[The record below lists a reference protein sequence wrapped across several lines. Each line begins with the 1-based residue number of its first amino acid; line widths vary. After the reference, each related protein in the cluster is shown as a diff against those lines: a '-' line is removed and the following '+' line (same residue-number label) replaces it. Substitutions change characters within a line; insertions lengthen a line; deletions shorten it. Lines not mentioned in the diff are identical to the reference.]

1 MKPFILLIFC
11 LEILLVSSCQ
21 TNPPQTDSQVISEKQ
36 EDELIENQSLLPPE
50 AQNLSDSSMN
60 EDQETINNQDQK
72 NEQDEINDEA
82 AKKKAL
88 LDRINAMSP
97 EEKIDWYYTQLTQ
110 DKISISRE
118 EFSSLVEFINQ
129 YLESNPNHIRGNI
142 IQTYIYLFLKDRDHV
157 VAHANKLAQLS
168 SNDLEEL
175 IQLGTA
181 SAMAGFFSDAIKR
194 FDQIIQA
201 NPNYANAYFNKG
213 RALFL
218 QKKFD
223 EAIESYQETI
233 SVQPDYYQ
241 AYNNIGWTYLAKNE
255 PEKSIDYFK
264 KALSI
269 KPDYYSAQ
277 YNLCLAL
284 IQNKQWD
291 ESLAEINAYLTSNPN
306 DSNAYR
312 NLAYIYQQKNDLVKG
327 AQALEKAIEINP
339 YDLVSRNNL
348 AVLLISNG
356 RFKEAINHFKFI
368 LDKKPSDETFVTE
381 VSRSL
386 AIACHRYGIILSE
399 ANKNDEAIK
408 SFEDYLLYYPELT
421 DDIRSDI
428 NKRITQLKQ

>member
-11 LEILLVSSCQ
+11 LEILLVLSCQ
-21 TNPPQTDSQVISEKQ
+21 TNPPQTDSQFISEKQ